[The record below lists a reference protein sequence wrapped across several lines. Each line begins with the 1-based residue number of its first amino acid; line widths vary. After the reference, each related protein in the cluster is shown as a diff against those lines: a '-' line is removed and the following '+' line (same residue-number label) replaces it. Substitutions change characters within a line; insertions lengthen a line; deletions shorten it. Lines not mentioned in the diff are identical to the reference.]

1 MTQSTGGQGT
11 PTAVRQHS
19 EAMPKLAIEPNSRIY
34 VRLNPLSQKSQPM
47 QGEFLGLSHYEF
59 LILRVPSVPGLL
71 TKLIPHTMLE
81 VRFLLDG
88 AVNSFATELLSH
100 TVKPA
105 LMLFTT
111 YPDRLNI
118 QETRR
123 HQRITC
129 ALPAILNT
137 SYGDAR
143 GIISDLSMGG
153 CKLTLD
159 LSGQSALREMIV
171 GDEVVLQT
179 VLNADG
185 MPAGGS
191 AIVRNIEVSGSK
203 LHTGLSFSDAH
214 KDFFTS
220 LSNYLDLSRLL
231 V

>member
-1 MTQSTGGQGT
+1 MSQSTGGQG
-11 PTAVRQHS
+11 PSVAVRQHN

-34 VRLNPLSQKSQPM
+34 VRLNPLGSQSQPM
-47 QGEFLGLSHYEF
+47 QGEFIGLVHYEY

-71 TKLIPHTMLE
+71 NKLIPHTMME
-81 VRFLLDG
+81 IRFLLDG
-88 AVNSFATELLSH
+88 AVNSFATELLSYA
-100 TVKPA
+100 VKPT
-105 LMLFTT
+105 LMLFAA
-111 YPDRLNI
+111 YPDRMTI

-129 ALPAILNT
+129 ALPATLNT
-137 SYGDAR
+137 IYGDAR

-153 CKLTLD
+153 CKVTLD

-179 VLNADG
+179 VLNTDG
-185 MPAGGS
+185 IPAGGT

-214 KDFFTS
+214 KDFLTL
-220 LSNYLDLSRLL
+220 LSNYLELSRLL
-231 V
+231 I

>member
-1 MTQSTGGQGT
+1 
-11 PTAVRQHS
+11 
-19 EAMPKLAIEPNSRIY
+19 MPKLSIEPNSRIY
-34 VRLNPLSQKSQPM
+34 VRLNPLSQQSQPM
-47 QGEFLGLSHYEF
+47 QGEFIGLSHYEY

-71 TKLIPHTMLE
+71 AKLIPHTMME

-88 AVNSFATELLSH
+88 AVNSFTTELVSH
-100 TVKPA
+100 AVKPA
-105 LMLFTT
+105 LMLFTS

-137 SYGDAR
+137 IYGDAK

-153 CKLTLD
+153 CKVTLD
-159 LSGQSALREMIV
+159 LGGQSALRDMIV

-185 MPAGGS
+185 MPAGGT

-203 LHTGLSFSDAH
+203 LRAGLSFNDAH

-220 LSNYLDLSRLL
+220 LSNYLELSRLL
-231 V
+231 I